1 MRESIPVMVFPG
13 KGGQMENTGRIE
25 SAGVRQEASTGLTEE
40 TRWESSDIKC
50 DVSTVLRSRRW
61 EQREGPFQGFG
72 SPEGEGKF

>member
-1 MRESIPVMVFPG
+1 MEFRG
-13 KGGQMENTGRIE
+13 KGRQMENRDRTER
-25 SAGVRQEASTGLTEE
+25 AGIQQQDSTGHPEE
-40 TRWESSDIKC
+40 TRWESSNIDC